1 VTAKALAILV
11 SGWDPAPWAARFRAL
26 APARSVR
33 IWPAGIGAPEEIAYA
48 CAWKPPA
55 GVLATFP
62 NLAAIFSL
70 GAGVDHLLHDPNLPH
85 VPLVRIVDPDLT
97 ARMVEY
103 VLLHTLMVHR
113 RQRLYDAQQCER
125 VWLDH
130 DQPSASEVSVGIM
143 GLGRLGLAAAA
154 ALRQIGF
161 RVLGWSRTRKD
172 IPGVECSHGEAG
184 LDAFLAQSEILVV
197 LLPLTPATE
206 GLLNLA
212 LLRKLKRDGALAGA
226 YLINAGRGR
235 LQIDDDILAA
245 LDEGSLAGATLDV
258 FPEEPLPAA
267 SPLWAHPRVTITPHN
282 AAASDARYLVIN
294 VLAQIDRFERGEPM
308 ENVIE
313 RTRGY

>member
-1 VTAKALAILV
+1 VTPKALAILV
-11 SGWDPAPWAARFRAL
+11 SGWDPEPWAARFRAL

-33 IWPAGIGAPEEIAYA
+33 IWPAEVGAPEEIAYA

-62 NLAAIFSL
+62 NLKAIFSL
-70 GAGVDHLLHDPNLPH
+70 GAGVDHLLHDQSLPH

-103 VLLHTLMVHR
+103 VLLHALMVHR
-113 RQRLYDAQQCER
+113 RQRLYDAQQRER

-130 DQPSASEVSVGIM
+130 DQPSASEISVGVM
-143 GLGRLGLAAAA
+143 GLGRLGSAAAS
-154 ALRQIGF
+154 ALRQVGF
-161 RVLGWSRTRKD
+161 RVLGWSRTLKE
-172 IPGVECSHGEAG
+172 IPGVECSHGEDG
-184 LDAFLAQSEILVV
+184 LDAFLTQSEILVV

-226 YLINAGRGR
+226 HLINAGRGL
-235 LQIDDDILAA
+235 LQVDDDILAA
-245 LDEGSLAGATLDV
+245 LEEGSLAGATLDV
-258 FPEEPLPAA
+258 FQEEPLPAA
-267 SPLWAHPRVTITPHN
+267 SPLWKHPRVTITPHN
-282 AAASDARYLVIN
+282 AAASDARYLVTN
-294 VLAQIDRFERGEPM
+294 VLAQIDRCERGEPM